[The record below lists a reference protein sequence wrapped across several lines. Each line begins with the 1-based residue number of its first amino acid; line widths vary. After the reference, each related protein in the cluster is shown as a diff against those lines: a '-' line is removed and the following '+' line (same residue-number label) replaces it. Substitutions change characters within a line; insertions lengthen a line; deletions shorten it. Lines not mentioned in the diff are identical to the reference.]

1 MKRRVLFILLACVPA
16 FTLLAQSNVSSQ
28 RSEEIEQGWGIVN
41 LSVAN
46 LHDKADFASEMITQ
60 ALMGM
65 PVKVLQTEGWH
76 RIQTPDDYLSWVHK
90 AGIQCCTRA
99 ELDAWNRA
107 EKVVVTAP
115 HGTVY
120 SAPSR
125 KSQPVSDVV
134 ASNRLKL
141 LGKKGKYYRVG
152 YPDGREGYLHK
163 SLAMPETTWHKQL
176 KQDAGSILQTAHRF
190 MGIPYL
196 WAGTSTKGVDCS
208 GFVRAVLLM
217 HDIIIPRDAS
227 QQAREGERLEIAPD
241 YSNLQ
246 PGDLIFFGRK
256 AADGQKE
263 RVVHVA
269 FYLGNKRFIHSQGDV
284 RIGSLD
290 PQDELFDAFNLNR
303 LLFATRFLPYINKV
317 EKMNTTDKNPYY
329 NIQP

>member
-1 MKRRVLFILLACVPA
+1 MKKRVLFILLACVPA

-28 RSEEIEQGWGIVN
+28 RSEENEQGWGIVN

-46 LHDKADFASEMITQ
+46 LHEKADFASEMITQ

-90 AGIQCCTRA
+90 AGIHLCTRA

-107 EKVVVTAP
+107 RKVVVTAP

-120 SAPSR
+120 STPNR

-163 SLAMPETTWHKQL
+163 SLAMPETTWRKQL
-176 KQDAGSILQTAHRF
+176 KQDAASILQTAHQF

-284 RIGSLD
+284 RIGSFD
-290 PQDELFDAFNLNR
+290 KQDSLFDEFNLGR

>member
-1 MKRRVLFILLACVPA
+1 MKKRVLFILLACLPA

-28 RSEEIEQGWGIVN
+28 RSEENEQEWGIVN

-46 LHDKADFASEMITQ
+46 LHEKADFASEMITQ

-90 AGIQCCTRA
+90 AGIHLCTRA

-107 EKVVVTAP
+107 RKVVVTAP

-120 SAPSR
+120 STPSK

-141 LGKKGKYYRVG
+141 LGKKGKFYRVG

-163 SLAMPETTWHKQL
+163 SLAMTEEEWRKQL
-176 KQDAGSILQTAHRF
+176 KQDAASILQTAHQF

-241 YSNLQ
+241 YGNLQ

-284 RIGSLD
+284 RIGSFD

>member
-1 MKRRVLFILLACVPA
+1 MKKRVLFILLACLPA

-28 RSEEIEQGWGIVN
+28 RSEENEQGWGIVN

-46 LHDKADFASEMITQ
+46 LHEKADFASEMITQ

-76 RIQTPDDYLSWVHK
+76 RIQTPDEYLSWVHK
-90 AGIQCCTRA
+90 AGIQLCTRA
-99 ELDAWNRA
+99 ELHAWNRA
-107 EKVVVTAP
+107 RKVVVTAP

-120 SAPSR
+120 STPSE

-134 ASNRLKL
+134 ANNRLKL
-141 LGKKGKYYRVG
+141 LGKKGKFYRVG

-163 SLAMPETTWHKQL
+163 SLAMPEATWRKQL
-176 KQDAGSILQTAHRF
+176 KQDAASILQTAHQF

-241 YSNLQ
+241 YGNLQ

-284 RIGSLD
+284 RIGSFD
-290 PQDELFDAFNLNR
+290 PQDELFDTFNLNR

>member
-1 MKRRVLFILLACVPA
+1 MKKRVLFILLVCVPA

-28 RSEEIEQGWGIVN
+28 RSEENEQGWGIVN

-90 AGIQCCTRA
+90 AGIQLCTRA
-99 ELDAWNRA
+99 ELHAWNRA

-115 HGTVY
+115 YGTVY
-120 SAPSR
+120 STPNR

-163 SLAMPETTWHKQL
+163 SLAMPEEKWRKQL
-176 KQDAGSILQTAHRF
+176 KQDAASILQTAHRF

-246 PGDLIFFGRK
+246 PGDLVFFGRK

-284 RIGSLD
+284 RIGSFD

-303 LLFATRFLPYINKV
+303 LLFAARFLPYINKV

>member
-1 MKRRVLFILLACVPA
+1 MKKRVLFILLACVPA
-16 FTLLAQSNVSSQ
+16 FAMLAQGNVSSP
-28 RSEEIEQGWGIVN
+28 SGEENEQGWGIVN

-46 LHDKADFASEMITQ
+46 LHEKADFASEMITQ

-65 PVKVLQTEGWH
+65 PVKVLETDGWH
-76 RIQTPDDYLSWVHK
+76 RIQTPDNYLSWVHR
-90 AGIQCCTRA
+90 AGIQRCTRA
-99 ELDAWNRA
+99 ELIAWNRA
-107 EKVVVTAP
+107 TKLVVTA
-115 HGTVY
+115 HYGTVY
-120 SAPSR
+120 SRPSE

-141 LGKKGKYYRVG
+141 LGKKGKFYRVG

-163 SLAMPETTWHKQL
+163 SLAMPEEKWRKQL
-176 KQDAGSILQTAHRF
+176 KQDAASILQTAHQF

-196 WAGTSTKGVDCS
+196 WAGTATKGVDCS

-241 YSNLQ
+241 FSNLQ
-246 PGDLIFFGRK
+246 PGDLVFFGRK
-256 AADGQKE
+256 AENGQKE

-269 FYLGNKRFIHSQGDV
+269 FYIGNKRFIHSQGDV
-284 RIGSLD
+284 RIGSFD
-290 PQDELFDAFNLNR
+290 KQDSLFDEFNLGR

-317 EKMNTTDKNPYY
+317 ENMNTTDKNPYY
-329 NIQP
+329 QP